1 MIDRQPPK
9 RGETNF
15 KEFYMNKDQVKG
27 RIEQAKGKVK
37 EIVGRTMGN
46 KRVEAEGDA
55 NQVAGK
61 VQKTYGD
68 AKSQVG
74 KTK

>member
-1 MIDRQPPK
+1 MVDRHPPT

-27 RIEQAKGKVK
+27 RIEQAKGKAK
-37 EIVGRTMGN
+37 EIAGKMVGN
-46 KRVEAEGDA
+46 KTLEAKGDA
-55 NQVAGK
+55 NQVSGK

-68 AKSQVG
+68 AKNQTK